1 MGGPLLWGAPPFST
15 NLQNGIQLT
24 STGSSVQTG
33 AVNPTS
39 TATLGL
45 PGSLYLNNSTGLVY
59 IKQDSGTTTNWLA
72 ASLGT
77 PVLASYSLST
87 NQSVSGGAII
97 KFNTLVSDAS
107 SLYSPSTGMF
117 TFPTAGLYLFG
128 IVTVS
133 SGTSNVLLYKNG
145 GTTQTYISTTSGAFG
160 SGSLVAVVAAG
171 DTFEFVSESSVT
183 YSGGAAPITC
193 SMFAVLLSGSSGGG
207 GGSGTVTSVAQTVP
221 SDLTVSGSPIT
232 TSGTLAITR
241 NSQTQN
247 LFMASPNGSSG
258 VPTYRAVVAADIPTL
273 NQNTTGTAAS
283 VTGTNV
289 ITNTNLAQMPTNTIK
304 GNNTGGTANALDLT
318 VAQVNTL
325 LGSTPATD
333 VQSFSSSGTWTK
345 PSGTPKSITIYLQG
359 SGGGGGSGRKG
370 PTGTIQTGGG
380 GGASGQLVQLTVL
393 PALFGGTEA
402 VTVGTGGSGGTAVTT
417 TGTSGNVGG
426 VGGFSS
432 INNFKALGGS
442 GGAGGASA
450 ASAAGGT
457 AVGSTSLISMISIAG
472 AASGATGGGTS
483 ASVTSFPIATSG
495 GSGGGLNAAPLSFG
509 GGNGGAYVN
518 TGNLVNANPGG
529 AGGAAAG
536 SAGSPG
542 PTYTFIG
549 GLPTGTG
556 GGGGGGSG
564 TASVNGGVGGAGGSG
579 GGGGGGGAASLD
591 TAGNSG
597 AGGAGGNGWVVV
609 VTEF

>member
-87 NQSVSGGAII
+87 NQFVSGGAII

-183 YSGGAAPITC
+183 YSGGTAPVTC
-193 SMFAVLLSGSSGGG
+193 SMFAVLLSGSPG

-221 SDLTVSGSPIT
+221 SDLTVSGSPVT

-241 NSQTQN
+241 NSQIQN

-258 VPTYRAVVAADIPTL
+258 VPTYRAIASADLPTAAVTLTGTQTLTNKTITKKVTTPASATSITPNSDTADIVYQT
-273 NQNTTGTAAS
+273 NTGTAGTLTINADAGS
-283 VTGTNV
+283 SQTEGKALLIELNCTNV
-289 ITNTNLAQMPTNTIK
+289 QTFSWNAQYK
-304 GNNTGGTANALDLT
+304 AGT
-318 VAQVNTL
+318 VALPT
-325 LGSTPATD
+325 AT
-333 VQSFSSSGTWTK
+333 
-345 PSGTPKSITIYLQG
+345 
-359 SGGGGGSGRKG
+359 
-370 PTGTIQTGGG
+370 TGGG
-380 GGASGQLVQLTVL
+380 KTDYYSFIWSTTASGWR
-393 PALFGGTEA
+393 F
-402 VTVGTGGSGGTAVTT
+402 VG
-417 TGTSGNVGG
+417 N
-426 VGGFSS
+426 
-432 INNFKALGGS
+432 ALG
-442 GGAGGASA
+442 
-450 ASAAGGT
+450 
-457 AVGSTSLISMISIAG
+457 
-472 AASGATGGGTS
+472 
-483 ASVTSFPIATSG
+483 F
-495 GSGGGLNAAPLSFG
+495 
-509 GGNGGAYVN
+509 
-518 TGNLVNANPGG
+518 
-529 AGGAAAG
+529 
-536 SAGSPG
+536 
-542 PTYTFIG
+542 
-549 GLPTGTG
+549 
-556 GGGGGGSG
+556 
-564 TASVNGGVGGAGGSG
+564 
-579 GGGGGGGAASLD
+579 
-591 TAGNSG
+591 
-597 AGGAGGNGWVVV
+597 
-609 VTEF
+609 